1 MTFCIG
7 RRDFITL
14 IGGAAA
20 AWPLAARAQQS
31 ERMRRVGILMN
42 TAADDP
48 EPQTYIAAFRQTLQQ
63 LGWTEG
69 RNVQFDTRWGAGS
82 AESFRR
88 YGAEL
93 VALAPDLIIAAGVA
107 VVNAVQAASRAVP
120 IVFAQAIDP
129 VGAGVVASLSRP
141 GGKVTGFMQFEYGLS
156 GKWPELLKAIA
167 PGMTRVA
174 ILRDPT
180 NPAGIGQWAI
190 IQAAAS
196 SLGMEVTPILVREV
210 GEIEQGIEA
219 FARGSGGLIVRRSSE
234 QQATALLHR
243 GREQLV
249 RQRTM
254 LVNALRAHLA
264 EFGIVAAQGLRN
276 VRELIAIVR
285 DDGDTRLPDVA
296 RQVLQVLADQIE
308 QIETA
313 VAGLER
319 QLLAWHKTNP
329 VSQRLA
335 SIPGIGPI
343 IATAIATTVADPK
356 VFRSGREFAA
366 WLGLVPRQNST
377 GGKTRLGGITKR
389 GNRYLRR
396 LLINGASANLLRSKA
411 TKADPWVIGLR
422 RRRPPLV
429 VAVALANKTA
439 RIAWAVMLRQ
449 REYQPRAVAA

>member
-1 MTFCIG
+1 MMGWRAPLRHRRAKLVFSRITRNREPSMSEITTIG
-7 RRDFITL
+7 LDLAKHVFQAHGIDAEGTTVLRKRLRRGQVLAFFSRIPRCVVGLEACATAHYWAREL
-14 IGGAAA
+14 GALGHEVRLM
-20 AWPLAARAQQS
+20 PAQYVKAYIK
-31 ERMRRVGILMN
+31 RN
-42 TAADDP
+42 KHDAAD
-48 EPQTYIAAFRQTLQQ
+48 
-63 LGWTEG
+63 
-69 RNVQFDTRWGAGS
+69 
-82 AESFRR
+82 AE
-88 YGAEL
+88 AICE
-93 VALAPDLIIAAGVA
+93 
-107 VVNAVQAASRAVP
+107 AVQRPTMRFVP
-120 IVFAQAIDP
+120 V
-129 VGAGVVASLSRP
+129 
-141 GGKVTGFMQFEYGLS
+141 KT
-156 GKWPELLKAIA
+156 
-167 PGMTRVA
+167 T
-174 ILRDPT
+174 
-180 NPAGIGQWAI
+180 
-190 IQAAAS
+190 
-196 SLGMEVTPILVREV
+196 
-210 GEIEQGIEA
+210 
-219 FARGSGGLIVRRSSE
+219 E

-264 EFGIVAAQGLRN
+264 EFGM
-276 VRELIAIVR
+276 
-285 DDGDTRLPDVA
+285 VA
-296 RQVLQVLADQIE
+296 RQVLQVLANQIE
-308 QIETA
+308 QIEAAITA
-313 VAGLER
+313 LER
-319 QLLAWHKTNP
+319 QLLTWHKSNA

-411 TKADPWVIGLR
+411 TKADPWVIGIR

-449 REYQPRAVAA
+449 KEYQPRALAA